1 VSQLLQV
8 DVVFDEDRGFLSAL
22 CSIARRSKCPIVVTC
37 SELPDNF
44 PSTPSRL
51 CGALTRPSRGDFSA
65 WIMLVAHL
73 EGVALAPALVET
85 MARFFDCDIRH
96 ALHFLQTNLS
106 QLVSPLPRNA
116 QWQWRGDGLTLASV
130 LEGSSLFTSAAAS
143 GVVEIDAEEQAPPA
157 TAANS
162 AVQAWAMYGGRS
174 FDVLLSNLLPELQAA
189 TEKQDAARGD
199 PEDKTLEQKLAD
211 LALLGDLAEV
221 SDAASLA
228 DTWAARCLD
237 DDDAF
242 SVLTDGLGDGGD
254 GDDRKQQLLDRLSP
268 EPVLSVRDGCSS

>member
-1 VSQLLQV
+1 MPQV

-37 SELPDNF
+37 AELPDNF

-51 CGALTRPSRGDFSA
+51 CGALARPSKGEFSA

-116 QWQWRGDGLTLASV
+116 QWQWRGDGLTLAAV
-130 LEGSSLFTSAAAS
+130 LEGSRLLAPAAAS
-143 GVVEIDAEEQAPPA
+143 GVVEVEVDAEEQAPP
-157 TAANS
+157 TASS

-199 PEDKTLEQKLAD
+199 PEDKSREQKLVD
-211 LALLGDLAEV
+211 LALLGDLADV

-254 GDDRKQQLLDRLSP
+254 GDDRKQQLLDRLAP
-268 EPVLSVRDGCSS
+268 EPTLSVRASRPA